1 MAKLAVFF
9 SLFGSQ
15 SSDNLDNC
23 LAPGIF
29 KVTEIKFWLSPF
41 THNNLQILFLVGGQ
55 IKFSFLFGCK
65 VHARKS
71 DIVYLKLLRQD
82 FFCSSCL
89 LFSINEFR
97 FNLQNFLCNINFRLK
112 EVFLHYKYD
121 KTQCLVRTIFFYA
134 NIF

>member
-29 KVTEIKFWLSPF
+29 ESHRDKIWLSSF
-41 THNNLQILFLVGGQ
+41 TENNLQILFLVGGQ

-89 LFSINEFR
+89 LFFH
-97 FNLQNFLCNINFRLK
+97 Q
-112 EVFLHYKYD
+112 
-121 KTQCLVRTIFFYA
+121 
-134 NIF
+134 